1 MGKRN
6 VVMIVLAALLIL
18 LAGCGKKAE
27 EAVATESSPVTV
39 VIKTEEFEIKETESQ
54 IEPETEETEDEEEP
68 EERIEIDG
76 KIRSYLTGEMV
87 DVKKA
92 NRRPLAVM
100 MSNDKGALPQYGI
113 NRAGVVYEA
122 PVEGGMNRYM
132 AIMEDYDDLD
142 RIGSVRSCRTY
153 YTFFAREFDAI
164 YAHFGQST
172 FARPYL
178 DNVDNING
186 IEGVGSGA
194 FYRSSDRK
202 APHNAYTSFEK
213 LQVAM
218 EKLGYS
224 QEYSSDYRGH
234 YHFARDGKEVNLDNS
249 LDAYRVI
256 PGYVLNEPYF
266 LYSEEDGLYH
276 RYQYG
281 DVHNGSE
288 GPVAVKNLIIQ
299 YCSTGHYATTEY
311 LNIDVHTSQ
320 YGYYITNGRAI
331 PLSWEK
337 DGQFGVTHYY
347 NVDNEEITL
356 NQGKTWVCIIPTSDF
371 DKTEIHGKDN

>member
-1 MGKRN
+1 MRKMCGAQGAILI
-6 VVMIVLAALLIL
+6 MVLFL
-18 LAGCGKKAE
+18 LAGCTKKSQ
-27 EAVATESSPVTV
+27 EAIATESSPR
-39 VIKTEEFEIKETESQ
+39 VIVIETESTTEETESLT
-54 IEPETEETEDEEEP
+54 EPETEETEEESQARVEK
-68 EERIEIDG
+68 DG

-87 DVKKA
+87 DVQKA
-92 NRRPLAVM
+92 DRRPVAVM
-100 MSNDKGALPQYGI
+100 MSNDKSALPQYGI

-172 FARPYL
+172 FALPYL

-186 IEGVGSGA
+186 IEGVGSSA
-194 FYRSSDRK
+194 FYRSSDRQ

-213 LQVAM
+213 LQSAI
-218 EKLGYS
+218 EKSGYS
-224 QEYSSDYRGH
+224 QEYAPDYKGH
-234 YHFARDGKEVNLDNS
+234 YRFAKDRKEIWLDDS
-249 LDAYRVI
+249 LDAWKVV
-256 PGYVLNEPYF
+256 PGYVLSEPYF
-266 LYSEEDGLYH
+266 VYSQEDGLYH

-281 DVHNGSE
+281 DVHSGSE
-288 GPVAVKNLIIQ
+288 GPIAVKNIIIQ
-299 YCSTGHYATTEY
+299 YCSSGHYATTEY

-347 NVDNEEITL
+347 NVDKEEITL
-356 NQGKTWVCIIPTSDF
+356 NQGKTWVCIVSTSDF
-371 DKTEIHGKDN
+371 DKTEIHGKDD

>member
-1 MGKRN
+1 MKKRRK
-6 VVMIVLAALLIL
+6 VLAVILFIVAAL
-18 LAGCGKKAE
+18 LAGCGKKSE
-27 EAVATESSPVTV
+27 EVVATESSHK
-39 VIKTEEFEIKETESQ
+39 VIIIETEAEIKSQETESQ
-54 IEPETEETEDEEEP
+54 TETEEETEEEP
-68 EERIEIDG
+68 EERSAVDG
-76 KIRSYLTGEMV
+76 KIKSYLTGELIEV
-87 DVKKA
+87 EKA
-92 NRRPLAVM
+92 DRRPLAVM
-100 MSNDKGALPQYGI
+100 MSNDKQALPQYGI

-132 AIMEDYDDLD
+132 AIIEDYDDLD
-142 RIGSVRSCRTY
+142 QIGSVRSCRTY

-178 DNVDNING
+178 ENVDNVNG
-186 IEGVGSGA
+186 IEGVGSTA

-213 LQVAM
+213 LQRAI
-218 EKLGYS
+218 EKSGYS
-224 QEYSSDYRGH
+224 QEYSSDYNGH
-234 YHFARDGKEVNLDNS
+234 YRFAKNGEQIYLDNS
-249 LDAYRVI
+249 LEAYRVV
-256 PGYVLNEPYF
+256 PGYSLNNPYF
-266 LYSEEDGLYH
+266 VYSEEDGLYH

-281 DVHNGSE
+281 EEHKGDE
-288 GPVAVKNLIIQ
+288 GPIAVKNIIIQ
-299 YCSTGHYATTEY
+299 YCATGRYATTEY

-347 NVDNEEITL
+347 NVDNEEITM

-371 DKTEIHGKDN
+371 DKTEIYGQND